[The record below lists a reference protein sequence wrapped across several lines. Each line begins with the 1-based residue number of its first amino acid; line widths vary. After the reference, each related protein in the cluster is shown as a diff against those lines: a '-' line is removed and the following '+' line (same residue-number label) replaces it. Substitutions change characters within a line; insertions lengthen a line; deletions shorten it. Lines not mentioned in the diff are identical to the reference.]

1 MKGVA
6 FHIPM
11 QRKLVMNNSGPEL
24 IMGIRNLA
32 GLEAC
37 ARYADA
43 VYFSTDRLS
52 LRARAKEITLET
64 LGAFTEKVQVR
75 GLRAYLAVNSTVN
88 EGRLGEASELI
99 EAASDAGVDAVIAWD
114 PAVIL
119 RARKAGLTV
128 HISTQAN
135 VTNHETAE
143 FYRELGAKRIVFSRE
158 LSLEEIRQVRENSE
172 VEIEAFVH
180 GAMCMAVSGR
190 CHLSA
195 YVLGRSGNCGECTQ
209 PCRWEWELH
218 GENGIVAESR
228 GKYLLSAK
236 DLCMIGHVPELIEAG
251 ISAFK
256 VEGRLRDPGYLETV
270 SRCYREAIAAHENG
284 GYTPEKIE
292 AWTRDL
298 ASVYNRG
305 FSTGF
310 YFGVPGL
317 EGFSPE
323 KGMNASENK
332 RRAAGI
338 VTNYYPKAGAAAVRL
353 LEEGLSVGDEILIEG
368 NTTYLKQQVRS
379 MKKEGLHL
387 NRAEKGDEVGLSV
400 EGTVREND
408 RIYIIQLK

>member
-1 MKGVA
+1 MKVAA

-11 QRKLVMNNSGPEL
+11 QRKLVKKNSGPEL

-52 LRARAKEITLET
+52 LRARAKEITLEN
-64 LGAFTEKVQVR
+64 LEAFTKEVRAR

-88 EGRLGEASELI
+88 ENRIGEASELV
-99 EAASDAGVDAVIAWD
+99 EAAASAGVDAVIAWD

-143 FYRELGAKRIVFSRE
+143 FYRELGAKRIVLSRE
-158 LSLEEIRQVRENSE
+158 LSLEEIRQIRENSE

-195 YVLGRSGNCGECTQ
+195 YALGRSGNCGKCTQ

-228 GKYLLSAK
+228 GKYLLSAR
-236 DLCMIGHVPELIEAG
+236 DLCMIGHVPALVEAG

-270 SRCYREAIAAHENG
+270 SRCYREAIAAYENG
-284 GYTPEKIE
+284 GYTPEKVE

-332 RRAAGI
+332 RRAVGI

-353 LEEGLSVGDEILIEG
+353 LEEGLAVGDEILIEG
-368 NTTYLKQQVRS
+368 STTYLKQQVRS
-379 MKKEGLHL
+379 MRKEGLL
-387 NRAEKGDEVGLSV
+387 LDRAEKGDEIGLSV
-400 EGTVREND
+400 EGKVREND
-408 RIYIIQLK
+408 RIYIIG

>member
-1 MKGVA
+1 MCKS
-6 FHIPM
+6 P
-11 QRKLVMNNSGPEL
+11 GPEL
-24 IMGIRNLA
+24 IIGIRNLA

-37 ARYADA
+37 YRYADA
-43 VYFSTDRLS
+43 VYFSTDKLS
-52 LRARAKEITLET
+52 LRAKAKEITLES
-64 LGAFTEKVQVR
+64 LEDFVSEVR
-75 GLRAYLAVNSTVN
+75 GRGLKAYLAVNSTVD
-88 EGRLGEASELI
+88 EARLDEVEDVVS
-99 EAASDAGVDAVIAWD
+99 AAIKAGVDAIIAWD

-119 RARKAGLTV
+119 KARKAGLRV

-135 VTNHETAE
+135 ITNHETAE
-143 FYRELGAKRIVFSRE
+143 FYRTLGAERIVFSRE
-158 LSLEEIRQVRENSE
+158 LSLRDIRQIRQQTE
-172 VEIEAFVH
+172 VEVETFIH

-195 YVLGRSGNCGECTQ
+195 YVLGKSGNCGECTQ

-218 GENGIVAESR
+218 GENGLVMESR

-251 ISAFK
+251 IDAFK

-270 SRCYREAIAAHENG
+270 SRCYREAIDACKEG
-284 GYTPEKIE
+284 SYTCEKAD
-292 AWTRDL
+292 AWRAEL

-323 KGMNASENK
+323 KGMNASEKK
-332 RRAAGI
+332 RRAAG
-338 VTNYYPKAGAAAVRL
+338 VVENYYPKQQAAAVRL
-353 LEEGLSVGDEILIEG
+353 LEEGLAVGDEILVEG

-379 MKKEGLHL
+379 LMKKGISLQK
-387 NRAEKGDEVGLSV
+387 AEKGDEIGLAV
-400 EGTVREND
+400 DGEVRKND
-408 RIYIIQLK
+408 RIFII

>member
-1 MKGVA
+1 
-6 FHIPM
+6 M
-11 QRKLVMNNSGPEL
+11 QKKLVNENSGPEL

-52 LRARAKEITLET
+52 LRARAREITLEN
-64 LGAFTEKVQVR
+64 LEAFAEEVRAR

-88 EGRLGEASELI
+88 EDRIGEASEVV
-99 EAASDAGVDAVIAWD
+99 EAASDAGVDAIIAWD

-119 RARKAGLTV
+119 RARKAGVPV
-128 HISTQAN
+128 HLSTQAN

-143 FYRELGAKRIVFSRE
+143 FYRSLGAKRIVLSRE
-158 LSLEEIRQVRENSE
+158 LSLEEIRQIRGNSE

-195 YVLGRSGNCGECTQ
+195 YVLGKSGNCGECTQ

-228 GKYLLSAK
+228 GRYLLSAK
-236 DLCMIGHVPELIEAG
+236 DLCMIGHVPELIGAG

-270 SRCYREAIAAHENG
+270 SRCYREAIAACEAG
-284 GYTPEKIE
+284 SYTPEKVE
-292 AWTRDL
+292 AWTRKL

-353 LEEGLSVGDEILIEG
+353 LEEGLVVGDEILIEG
-368 NTTYLKQQVRS
+368 STTYLRQQVRS
-379 MKKEGLHL
+379 MRKEGLL
-387 NRAEKGDEVGLSV
+387 LDRAEKGDEVGLSV
-400 EGTVREND
+400 EGKVREND
-408 RIYIIQLK
+408 RIYIM

>member
-1 MKGVA
+1 
-6 FHIPM
+6 M
-11 QRKLVMNNSGPEL
+11 QKKLVKNKSGPEL

-52 LRARAKEITLET
+52 LRARAREITLEN
-64 LGAFTEKVQVR
+64 LGTFTEEVRAR

-88 EGRLGEASELI
+88 EDRIGEASEVV
-99 EAASDAGVDAVIAWD
+99 EAASDAGVDAIIAWD

-119 RARKAGLTV
+119 RAGNAGLPV

-143 FYRELGAKRIVFSRE
+143 FYRSLGAKRVVLSRE
-158 LSLEEIRQVRENSE
+158 LSLEEIRKVRENSE

-195 YVLGRSGNCGECTQ
+195 YILGKSGNCGECTQ

-236 DLCMIGHVPELIEAG
+236 DLCMIGHVPELVEAG

-270 SRCYREAIAAHENG
+270 SRCYREAIAACEEG
-284 GYTPEKIE
+284 SYTPEKVE
-292 AWTRDL
+292 AWTGEL

-323 KGMNASENK
+323 KGMNASKNK

-353 LEEGLSVGDEILIEG
+353 LEEGLAVGDEILIEG
-368 NTTYLKQQVRS
+368 SITYLRQQVRS
-379 MKKEGLHL
+379 MKKGGLPL
-387 NRAEKGDEVGLSV
+387 ERAEKGDELGLSV
-400 EGTVREND
+400 EGKVREND
-408 RIYIIQLK
+408 RIYIMQKK

>member
-1 MKGVA
+1 MKVGA
-6 FHIPM
+6 FPSLMH
-11 QRKLVMNNSGPEL
+11 KNTEPEL
-24 IMGIRNLA
+24 ILGIRNLA

-37 ARYADA
+37 SRYADA

-52 LRARAKEITLET
+52 LRAKAKEISLET
-64 LGAFTEKVQVR
+64 LEDFVSEVR
-75 GLRAYLAVNSTVN
+75 AKGLKAYLAVNSTVN
-88 EGRLGEASELI
+88 EARLDEVDAVV
-99 EAASDAGVDAVIAWD
+99 AAALKAGVDAVIAWD

-119 RARKAGLTV
+119 RARKAGLRV

-143 FYRELGAKRIVFSRE
+143 FYRSLGAERIVFSRE
-158 LSLEEIRQVRENSE
+158 LSLEEIRQIRQQTE

-195 YVLGRSGNCGECTQ
+195 YVLGKSGNCGECTQ

-218 GENGIVAESR
+218 GENGLVTESR

-251 ISAFK
+251 INAFK
-256 VEGRLRDPGYLETV
+256 VEGRLRDPGYLEVV
-270 SRCYREAIAAHENG
+270 SRCYREAIDSWKEG
-284 GYTPEKIE
+284 SYTPEKVE
-292 AWTRDL
+292 AWRTEL

-323 KGMNASENK
+323 KGMNASEKK
-332 RRAAGI
+332 RRAAG
-338 VTNYYPKAGAAAVRL
+338 VVENYYPRQQAAAIRL
-353 LEEGLSVGDEILIEG
+353 LEEGLAIGDEILIEG
-368 NTTYLKQQVRS
+368 STTYLKQQVRS
-379 MKKEGLHL
+379 LMKEGTRLQS
-387 NRAEKGDEVGLSV
+387 AEKGDEVGLAV
-400 EGTVREND
+400 DGVVRKND
-408 RIYIIQLK
+408 RIFII

>member
-1 MKGVA
+1 MKVVA

-11 QRKLVMNNSGPEL
+11 QRKLVKKNSGPEL
-24 IMGIRNLA
+24 IMGVRNLA

-52 LRARAKEITLET
+52 LRARAREITLENLET
-64 LGAFTEKVQVR
+64 FTEEVRAR

-88 EGRLGEASELI
+88 EDRIGEASEVV

-119 RARKAGLTV
+119 RAGKAGLPV

-143 FYRELGAKRIVFSRE
+143 FYRSLGAKRIVLSRE

-195 YVLGRSGNCGECTQ
+195 YVLGKSGNCGECTQ

-218 GENGIVAESR
+218 GENGIVAESL

-236 DLCMIGHVPELIEAG
+236 DLCMIGHVPELIGAG
-251 ISAFK
+251 ITAFK
-256 VEGRLRDPGYLETV
+256 VEGRLRDPAYLETV
-270 SRCYREAIAAHENG
+270 SRCYREAIAACEAGN
-284 GYTPEKIE
+284 YTPEKVE
-292 AWTRDL
+292 AWTREL

-323 KGMNASENK
+323 KGMNASENR

-353 LEEGLSVGDEILIEG
+353 LEEGLAVGDEILIEG
-368 NTTYLKQQVRS
+368 STTYLRQQVRS
-379 MKKEGLHL
+379 MKKGGLPL
-387 NRAEKGDEVGLSV
+387 DRAEKGDELGLCV
-400 EGTVREND
+400 EGKVREND
-408 RIYIIQLK
+408 RIYIM

>member
-1 MKGVA
+1 MKVES
-6 FHIPM
+6 FPSLMH
-11 QRKLVMNNSGPEL
+11 NSSEPEL
-24 IMGIRNLA
+24 ILGVRNLA

-37 ARYADA
+37 FRYADA

-52 LRARAKEITLET
+52 LRAKAKEITLET
-64 LGAFTEKVQVR
+64 LEDFVSEIRAR
-75 GLRAYLAVNSTVN
+75 GLKAYLAVNSTVN
-88 EGRLGEASELI
+88 ETRLDDVEAVV
-99 EAASDAGVDAVIAWD
+99 AAAVKAGVDAVIAWD

-119 RARKAGLTV
+119 KARNAGLRI

-143 FYRELGAKRIVFSRE
+143 FYRSLGAERIVFSRE
-158 LSLEEIRQVRENSE
+158 LSLNEIRQIKQQTE

-195 YVLGRSGNCGECTQ
+195 YVLGKSGNCGECTQ

-218 GENGIVAESR
+218 GENGLVVESR

-251 ISAFK
+251 IDAFK
-256 VEGRLRDPGYLETV
+256 VEGRLRDPRYLEVV
-270 SRCYREAIAAHENG
+270 SRCYREAIDACKEG
-284 GYTPEKIE
+284 SYTLEKVE
-292 AWTRDL
+292 AWQSEL

-310 YFGVPGL
+310 YFGVPGM
-317 EGFSPE
+317 ESFSPE
-323 KGMNASENK
+323 KGMNASEKK
-332 RRAAGI
+332 RRAVG
-338 VTNYYPKAGAAAVRL
+338 VVENYYPKQQAAAIRL
-353 LEEGLSVGDEILIEG
+353 LEEGLAIGDDILIEG

-379 MKKEGLHL
+379 LIKKGMLL
-387 NRAEKGDEVGLSV
+387 QTAGKGDEVGLAV
-400 EGTVREND
+400 DKAVRKND
-408 RIYIIQLK
+408 RIFII

>member
-1 MKGVA
+1 M
-6 FHIPM
+6 
-11 QRKLVMNNSGPEL
+11 RKSSKPEL
-24 IMGIRNLA
+24 ILGIRNLA

-37 ARYADA
+37 YRYADA
-43 VYFSTDRLS
+43 VYFSTDLLS
-52 LRARAKEITLET
+52 LRARAKEITLEN
-64 LGAFTEKVQVR
+64 LEEFVKEVRAR
-75 GLRAYLAVNSTVN
+75 GLRAYLAVNSTVK
-88 EGRLGEASELI
+88 EERLGEASRVV
-99 EAASDAGVDAVIAWD
+99 EAAAKAGVDALIAWD

-119 RARKAGLTV
+119 RARKAGVRV

-143 FYRELGAKRIVFSRE
+143 FYRGLGAERIVLSRE
-158 LSLEEIRQVRENSE
+158 LSLKEVKEIKEHTE

-236 DLCMIGHVPELIEAG
+236 DLCMVEHVPELIEAG

-256 VEGRLRDPGYLETV
+256 VEGRLRDPGYLEVV
-270 SRCYREAIAAHENG
+270 SRCYREAIDAYAEGN
-284 GYTPEKIE
+284 YTPERAG
-292 AWTRDL
+292 AWKEEL

-323 KGMNASENK
+323 RDMNASEKK
-332 RRAAGI
+332 RRAAG
-338 VTNYYPKAGAAAVRL
+338 VVENYYPRQQAAAIRL
-353 LEEGLSVGDEILIEG
+353 LEEGIAVGDEILIEG
-368 NTTYLKQQVRS
+368 STTYLKQQVRS
-379 MKKEGLHL
+379 LRKGGFELE
-387 NRAEKGDEVGLSV
+387 RAEMGDEVGLAV
-400 EGTVREND
+400 DGAVRKND
-408 RIYIIQLK
+408 RVFII